1 MYRDTF
7 DFFLEYP
14 ESASVDVL
22 RFMEMVYAPNE
33 YELDYEM
40 GTLIIYTNV
49 EPTYL
54 EEDIYAE
61 TGRYAV
67 NYGRV

>member
-1 MYRDTF
+1 
-7 DFFLEYP
+7 
-14 ESASVDVL
+14 
-22 RFMEMVYAPNE
+22 MEMVYAANE

-67 NYGRV
+67 NYGRA

>member
-1 MYRDTF
+1 MF
-7 DFFLEYP
+7 EFFLEYS
-14 ESASVDVL
+14 ENASVDVQ
-22 RFMEMVYAPNE
+22 RFMEMVYAANE

-54 EEDIYAE
+54 EED
-61 TGRYAV
+61 
-67 NYGRV
+67 

>member
-1 MYRDTF
+1 MF
-7 DFFLEYP
+7 NFFLEYS
-14 ESASVDVL
+14 ESASVDVQ
-22 RFMEMVYAPNE
+22 RFMEMVYAPGE

-67 NYGRV
+67 NYGSV

>member
-1 MYRDTF
+1 MW
-7 DFFLEYP
+7 DFYLEYS
-14 ESASVDVL
+14 ESASVDVQ
-22 RFMEMVYAPNE
+22 RYMEMFYNAFE

-40 GTLIIYTNV
+40 GTLIIYTNE

-67 NYGRV
+67 NYGEL

>member
-1 MYRDTF
+1 MF
-7 DFFLEYP
+7 NFFLEYS
-14 ESASVDVL
+14 ESASVDVQ

-67 NYGRV
+67 NYGEV